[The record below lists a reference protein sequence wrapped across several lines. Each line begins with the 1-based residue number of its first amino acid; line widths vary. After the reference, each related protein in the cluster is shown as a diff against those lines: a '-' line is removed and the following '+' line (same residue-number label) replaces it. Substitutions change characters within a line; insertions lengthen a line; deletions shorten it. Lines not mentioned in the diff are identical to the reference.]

1 MFKLK
6 KFFINRVDNIVF
18 VELKKEIKFKDMA
31 LDKNIPLPI
40 LFSDIMD
47 KVKGVSDEDIHTEN
61 LIKGMAYI
69 IALDDDFKYNKYY
82 KSILSKIEDI
92 GFHLLRIA
100 LTYANNNNKIDAMI
114 LLKAGLLFED
124 DNIDMLINY
133 ARCAVELSYEENEN
147 EKFLL
152 EESKEVFE
160 YLNIKY
166 PEHPYSYYQLGFIY
180 SNENNYIKAEQMWVT
195 AIKLNID
202 ENKKHEIVTNLHDLN
217 AKILFEKG
225 HTLILNERVDE
236 GLEILLSLEEEYV
249 DWWNLMFFIGLGYR
263 MSKEYDLALRYFM
276 KVINLNT
283 GHKETYNEMG
293 LCYMTMGRY
302 DDAINVFKEAL
313 KIHRNSSEL
322 LCNLAIV
329 YMQMGDFDLSEKYLK
344 DSLRENPDDEI
355 SLAWFERLNTLK
367 KS

>member
-6 KFFINRVDNIVF
+6 KMFSSKLDNIVF
-18 VELKKEIKFKDMA
+18 VELKKEIKVKDIV

-40 LFSDIMD
+40 LFADMMD
-47 KVKGVSDEDIHTEN
+47 KVKGVSDEDIHTES
-61 LIKGMAYI
+61 LLKGMAYI
-69 IALDDDFKYNKYY
+69 IALDDEFKYNEYY
-82 KSILSKIEDI
+82 KKILLKIENI
-92 GFHLLRIA
+92 GFHLLKIG
-100 LTYANNNNKIDAMI
+100 LNCANKNEKIDAMI
-114 LLKAGLLFED
+114 FLKAGLLFD
-124 DNIDMLINY
+124 KDNLDMLINY
-133 ARCAVELSYEENEN
+133 GRCAIELSYEENEYSA
-147 EKFLL
+147 FLL
-152 EESKEVFE
+152 DESKNVFE
-160 YLNIKY
+160 YLKMKY
-166 PEHPYSYYQLGFIY
+166 PENPYAYYQLGFIY
-180 SNENNYIKAEQMWVT
+180 SNENNYILAEEMWVT

-217 AKILFEKG
+217 AKISFEKG
-225 HTLILNERVDE
+225 HTLILNGRVEE

-263 MSKEYDLALRYFM
+263 MSKEYDLALKYFV

-329 YMQMGDFDLSEKYLK
+329 YMQMGDLNLSEKYLM
-344 DSLRENPDDEI
+344 DSLRENPEDEI
-355 SLAWFERLNTLK
+355 SLAWLERLKTLK